1 MKGKA
6 SAIPKMLMSILS
18 KDRYGNS
25 QTESFK
31 IVTDEHLEIIFAN
44 LIEDIHCTP
53 KFNHL
58 QNQQM
63 ANLDVTDVHRHLTHW
78 QNLRPIVTVTR
89 SI

>member
-1 MKGKA
+1 MKGRA
-6 SAIPKMLMSILS
+6 LAIPKMLMSILS
-18 KDRYGNS
+18 KDRNGNC
-25 QTESFK
+25 QTEFFK
-31 IVTDEHLEIIFAN
+31 IVTDEHLKIFAT
-44 LIEDIHCTP
+44 LIEDIHCTR

-63 ANLDVTDVHRHLTHW
+63 ANLGVTDVHRHLTHW